1 MRLNATKCALQRIS
15 GGYWVVES
23 DYPAATQP
31 DSEECNLHPPYLNI
45 EFTSRTLFSITREL

>member
-15 GGYWVVES
+15 GGYWVVE
-23 DYPAATQP
+23 YPAATQP